1 MTTPQQ
7 LAQALSLLQPGT
19 EAYNQVLKELN
30 KASAPE
36 KTEEQKKKETENIES
51 WWPGR

>member
-7 LAQALSLLQPGT
+7 LAQALSILQPGT
-19 EAYNQVLKELN
+19 EAYNQVLIELN
-30 KASAPE
+30 KASATE
-36 KTEEQKKKETENIES
+36 KTEEQKRKETEEIQA